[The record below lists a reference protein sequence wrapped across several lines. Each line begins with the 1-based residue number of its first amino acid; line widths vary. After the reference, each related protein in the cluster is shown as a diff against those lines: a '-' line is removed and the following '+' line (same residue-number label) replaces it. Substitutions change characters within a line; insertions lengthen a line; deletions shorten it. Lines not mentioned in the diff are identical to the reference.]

1 MDPKRILI
9 VCRKAPYGNSL
20 AREALDIAMATS
32 VFDQTLALLFMG
44 DGVWQLIP
52 GQDSTEIPSKNIS
65 KQLSALPLYDV
76 SEIYVDSDA
85 LVQRQLDANSL
96 ILETKPLAVKDIGNF
111 IDSFDTVLSF

>member
-52 GQDSTEIPSKNIS
+52 GQDSADIPGKNIS
-65 KQLSALPLYDV
+65 KPLAALPLYDV
-76 SEIYVDSDA
+76 SEIYIDSDA
-85 LVQRQLDANSL
+85 LAQRQLEADSL
-96 ILETKPLAVKDIGNF
+96 ILETKPLALKDIGTF

>member
-1 MDPKRILI
+1 LDPKRILI

-20 AREALDIAMATS
+20 AREALDIALATS

-44 DGVWQLIP
+44 DGVWQLMP
-52 GQDSTEIPSKNIS
+52 GQDSMGIPNKNHS

-76 SEIYVDSDA
+76 NDIYIDSEA
-85 LVQRQLDANSL
+85 LAHRKLDADTL
-96 ILETKPLAVKDIGNF
+96 ILPAKPLATKDIGQF